1 MSDYILRIS
10 ITKYA
15 NEIQK
20 KWMQKY
26 EITKPSVNDKPKR
39 NMKGLINSF
48 ESINLLR
55 IIECNLN
62 FYEREL
68 LKGSIKPR

>member
-1 MSDYILRIS
+1 
-10 ITKYA
+10 
-15 NEIQK
+15 
-20 KWMQKY
+20 MQKY

-55 IIECNLN
+55 IKKCNLN

-68 LKGSIKPR
+68 RAQGLNKTTVTKSSKTFHRNYMR